1 MEYQKNAILIGA
13 GDRGEIYAS
22 YALQNPE
29 KLKIVAVAEPV
40 KERRQRLAS
49 IHGLDASAMY
59 DSWQD
64 ILDRPKM
71 ADGAIIATQDTMHV
85 EPAVK
90 ALEKGYHVLLEK
102 PMALTLEN
110 CNAIVDASKRTGL
123 TLNICH
129 VLRYIDFF
137 WKVKSIIDSGIIGDV
152 LTIYHAENVS
162 YYHMAHSY
170 VRGNWHRSDI
180 ASPMILAK
188 CCHDLDLIQWFAGSR
203 PRHIS
208 SMGNL
213 SHFRPEN
220 APEGAPGRCTD
231 GCPASD
237 TCQYEAVSSYLYGKH
252 MKLGITKTDARMLSL
267 MAKFM
272 LKFPALSRFIPGLSG
287 YRIWKMWPTSTI
299 TEDLTEE
306 GIMKALREGPYGKCV
321 YHNDNDQVDHQ
332 ETIIEFDNGATAVL
346 KMHGHSEQEGRT
358 LRIDG
363 SLGTIRGKF
372 GGGGRLEVH
381 IHATGEKI
389 TYPVKTDLIGHS
401 EGDYGIM
408 ENFVNVLNGK
418 DGLTDAEESLQSH
431 LMAFAAHEARIHRKV
446 VTL

>member
-1 MEYQKNAILIGA
+1 MSSPKTAILIGA
-13 GDRGEIYAS
+13 GDRGHIYAS
-22 YALQNPE
+22 YALANPA
-29 KLKIVAVAEPV
+29 KLKIVAVADPV
-40 KERRQRLAS
+40 KERRERIAER
-49 IHGLDASAMY
+49 HGLDRSMVFQG
-59 DSWQD
+59 WEE
-64 ILDRPKM
+64 ILTPSKM

-85 EPAVK
+85 DPAVM

-102 PMALTLEN
+102 PMALTLDH
-110 CNAIVDASKRTGL
+110 CKTIVDSSRRTGK

-137 WKVKSIIDSGIIGDV
+137 RKVKEIIDSDIIGDV

-188 CCHDLDLIQWFAGSR
+188 CCHDLDLIQWFAGSQ
-203 PRHIS
+203 PRYIS

-213 SHFRPEN
+213 SHFKSNN
-220 APEGAPGRCTD
+220 APRGAPARCTD
-231 GCPASD
+231 GCPAAD
-237 TCQYEAVSSYLYGKH
+237 TCQYEAVSTYLYGKH
-252 MKLGITKTDARMLSL
+252 MKLGIARTDAKILPVL
-267 MAKFM
+267 AGFM
-272 LKFPALSRFIPGLSG
+272 LKFPNLSRYIPGLAG
-287 YRIWKMWPTSTI
+287 YHVWKMWPTSTI
-299 TEDLTEE
+299 TGNLTEE

-332 ETIIEFDNGATAVL
+332 ETIIEFDSGATEVM
-346 KMHGHSEQEGRT
+346 KKHGHSQQEGRT
-358 LRIDG
+358 LRVDG

-372 GGGGRLEVH
+372 GGGGRLEAH

-418 DGLTDAEESLQSH
+418 EGLTDAEESLSSH
-431 LMAFAAHEARIHRKV
+431 LMAFAAHDARVHRSV
-446 VTL
+446 VKL